1 MPSRDSS
8 TTVRRTCLRYSAILL
23 IAVPL
28 HAQPSTAAIASW
40 RAAHERQIVEE
51 LIQVVSLPNVARNE
65 SDMRANATLLAQLFE
80 KRGFTV
86 ESSGDGAPVLL
97 ATMNATRPRGTLL
110 FYIHYDGQPVDVK
123 EWTSCGPFAPCL
135 VGASGPVTITPDTK
149 FDPEWRVFGRSASD
163 DKGPIVAMLNAVDA
177 LKATSR
183 GPDWNIKAVLDGQE
197 EAGSANFIRYV
208 KEQGARLAAD
218 LVVTLDGPRHP
229 STRPTMYYGVRGGA
243 GLTLTV
249 YTAKMDL
256 HSGNYG
262 NWAPDPSMQ
271 LSRLLASMKDDDGR
285 VLIDGFYDAVTPLSA
300 AERAALNAMPNV
312 ESMLARDFGI
322 ARPERADVRLEA
334 KLNEPTLNVLA
345 MDAGGGTKAPARTA
359 IPAYATAR
367 IAMRL
372 VQGID
377 PARQVELVVAHV
389 KKQGFT
395 VIEGREPTN
404 AERLANRRLVRVD
417 RARGT
422 AAARVSMEMPLAR
435 GVAAALT
442 RNGVSPVQLPTLGG
456 SMPFAEFSETLKL
469 PTVGVSLVNHDNNQH
484 GPDENIR
491 LRNLFE
497 GVEILAAIMTMP
509 KPATT
514 PLP

>member
-1 MPSRDSS
+1 MHAPR
-8 TTVRRTCLRYSAILL
+8 RRTRLALGALL
-23 IAVPL
+23 FCATVPPQIA
-28 HAQPSTAAIASW
+28 AQATPPAIAAW
-40 RAAHERQIVEE
+40 RVAHERQIVEE
-51 LIQVVSLPNVARNE
+51 LIQLVSLPNVARNE
-65 SDMRANATLLAQLFE
+65 GDMRANAVLLTKLFQQ
-80 KRGFTV
+80 RGFTV
-86 ESSGDGAPVLL
+86 ESSTGAGAPVIL
-97 ATMNATRPRGTLL
+97 ATLNAAQPRGTLT
-110 FYIHYDGQPVDVK
+110 FYIHYDGQPVDAK
-123 EWTSCGPFAPCL
+123 EWTQCGPFAPCL
-135 VGASGPVTITPDTK
+135 IGSTGPVTLTADMK
-149 FDPEWRVFGRSASD
+149 LDPEWRVFGRSASD
-163 DKGPIVAMLNAVDA
+163 DKGPIVAMLNAIDA
-177 LKATSR
+177 LKATGR
-183 GPDWNIKAVLDGQE
+183 GPAWNIKVVLDGQE

-208 KEQGARLAAD
+208 KEEGAKLTAD
-218 LVVTLDGPRHP
+218 LVITLDGPRHP

-262 NWAPDPSMQ
+262 NWAPDPSFH

-285 VLIDGFYDAVTPLSA
+285 VTIDGFYDTALPLTA
-300 AERAALNAMPNV
+300 TEQRAITAMPDV
-312 ESMLARDFGI
+312 ETMLAKDFGI
-322 ARPERADVRLEA
+322 AQPERRNTRLEA

-367 IAMRL
+367 LAMRL
-372 VQGID
+372 VHGID
-377 PARQVELVVAHV
+377 PVKQVDLVVAHV
-389 KKQGFT
+389 RKQGYT
-395 VIEGREPTN
+395 VVENRDPTD
-404 AERLANRRLVRVD
+404 AERLAHPRLVRID
-417 RARGT
+417 RGRGN

-442 RNGVSPVQLPTLGG
+442 RNGQAPVQLPTLGG
-456 SMPFAEFSETLKL
+456 SMPFAEFSETLRL

-509 KPATT
+509 KPATR

>member
-1 MPSRDSS
+1 MLAM
-8 TTVRRTCLRYSAILL
+8 T
-23 IAVPL
+23 VPL
-28 HAQPSTAAIASW
+28 LLLAVAPLTLRAQSSPATVAAW
-40 RAAHERQIVEE
+40 RAAHEHQIVTE
-51 LIQVVSLPNVARNE
+51 LIQLVALPNVARNVA
-65 SDMRANATLLAQLFE
+65 DMRANAVLLTQLFQR
-80 KRGFTV
+80 RGFTV
-86 ESSGDGAPVLL
+86 ESSSGAGAPVIL
-97 ATMNATRPRGTLL
+97 ATMAAAKPRGTLT
-110 FYIHYDGQPVDVK
+110 FYIHYDGQPVDAK

-135 VGASGPVTITPDTK
+135 IGANGPLTLTPETK
-149 FDPEWRVFGRSASD
+149 LDPEWRVFGRSASD
-163 DKGPIVAMLNAVDA
+163 DKGPIVAMLNAIDA
-177 LKATSR
+177 LKATGR
-183 GPDWNIKAVLDGQE
+183 GPEWNITVVLDGEE

-208 KEQGARLAAD
+208 KNEGAKLAAD
-218 LVVTLDGPRHP
+218 LVITLDGPRHP
-229 STRPTMYYGVRGGA
+229 STRPTVYYGVRGGA

-285 VLIDGFYDAVTPLSA
+285 VLIDGFYDSVTPLTST
-300 AERAALNAMPNV
+300 ERRALDAMPNV
-312 ESMLARDFGI
+312 EAMLAQDFGI
-322 ARPERADVRLEA
+322 ARPERRTTRLEE

-367 IAMRL
+367 LAMRL

-377 PARQVELVVAHV
+377 PTRQVELVVAHV
-389 KKQGFT
+389 KKQGYT
-395 VIEGREPTN
+395 VIEDRDPTD
-404 AERLANRRLVRVD
+404 AERVANARLVRID
-417 RARGT
+417 RGRGS

-442 RNGVSPVQLPTLGG
+442 RNRLAPVQLPTLGG

-484 GPDENIR
+484 GPNENIR

-509 KPATT
+509 KPATR